1 MGRAP
6 TGRRRDRGH
15 PRRPRLRADLDRH
28 RRGVRQ
34 GPLRGARRAGD
45 RGAPRRGAALHE
57 GGARRRGLGDPA
69 GRDPLGDP
77 GARFAASAP
86 TTSTSTRCTG
96 PTTGSRSRRPGAP
109 WRELVREGLARR
121 IGVSNFD
128 RGLVERCSPIHPV
141 ASVQNELS
149 LLCRDDTD
157 ALLPWLAEQ
166 GIGYLAYSPLG
177 SGLLTGTIA
186 ADATFA
192 EGDWRREEFTPDL
205 LDYAVPQVERLVAI
219 ARADRPEAHGRRARL
234 GAPPARR
241 HGRDLRH
248 ALGPERPRQLGGRR
262 HRARPRRAGGARRGV
277 YDRRRSPSMTRARIT
292 SMIPPTTTAMPIPT

>member
-1 MGRAP
+1 MRA
-6 TGRRRDRGH
+6 
-15 PRRPRLRADLDRH
+15 
-28 RRGVRQ
+28 
-34 GPLRGARRAGD
+34 
-45 RGAPRRGAALHE
+45 
-57 GGARRRGLGDPA
+57 
-69 GRDPLGDP
+69 
-77 GARFAASAP
+77 
-86 TTSTSTRCTG
+86 
-96 PTTGSRSRRPGAP
+96 SR
-109 WRELVREGLARR
+109 VR

-128 RGLVERCSPIHPV
+128 RGLVERCTPIHPV

-177 SGLLTGTIA
+177 SGLLAGTIA